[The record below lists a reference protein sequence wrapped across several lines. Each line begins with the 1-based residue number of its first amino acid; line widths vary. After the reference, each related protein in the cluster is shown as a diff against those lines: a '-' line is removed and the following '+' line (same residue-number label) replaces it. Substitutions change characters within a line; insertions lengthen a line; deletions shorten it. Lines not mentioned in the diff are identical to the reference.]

1 MFEAKFEDGVLFKKI
16 VEAIKELVKNVNLEA
31 NGTGI
36 SLQAMDTSHVALVA
50 LQLNEKGFKKYRCE
64 KSLTMG
70 LSIENLQKI
79 LKCSGNDDQITL
91 RTQEEEPTTLSFT
104 FESKNRIS
112 EFQLN
117 LMSLDQEQ
125 LGVPDTDYS
134 SVIKMPSNEF
144 TKICRE
150 LGNINEAIGI
160 ETSKDGIKFYVKG
173 DIGEG
178 QVSVKSNDCE
188 KKEERVE
195 CDVDEP
201 VNLSFAVRYFN
212 LFNKASALSPQVIL
226 SMSQDQPLVIEYQI
240 ENMGSLKLYLAPK
253 INDDEQQ

>member
-1 MFEAKFEDGVLFKKI
+1 MFEAKFEDGVQFKKI

-134 SVIKMPSNEF
+134 SVIKMPSSEF

-178 QVSVKSNDCE
+178 QVSVKSNDEE
-188 KKEERVE
+188 KREERVE

-212 LFNKASALSPQVIL
+212 LFNKASALSTQVIL

-240 ENMGSLKLYLAPK
+240 DNMGSLKLYLAPK

>member
-178 QVSVKSNDCE
+178 QVSVKSNDAE

-212 LFNKASALSPQVIL
+212 LFNKAAALSPQVIL

>member
-1 MFEAKFEDGVLFKKI
+1 MFEAKFEDGGLFKKI

-91 RTQEEEPTTLSFT
+91 RTQDEEPTTLSFT

-125 LGVPDTDYS
+125 LGVPDTEYS
-134 SVIKMPSNEF
+134 SVVRMPSNEF

-160 ETSKDGIKFYVKG
+160 ETSKEGIKFYVKG

-178 QVSVKSNDCE
+178 QVSVKINDTE
-188 KKEERVE
+188 KPEERVE
-195 CDVDEP
+195 CEVDEP

-212 LFNKASALSPQVIL
+212 LFNKASALSSQVIL
-226 SMSQDQPLVIEYQI
+226 SMSQDQPLVIEYII
-240 ENMGSLKLYLAPK
+240 EEMGSLKLYLAPK
-253 INDDEQQ
+253 INDEESQ

>member
-1 MFEAKFEDGVLFKKI
+1 MFEAKFNDGVLFKKI
-16 VEAIKELVKNVNLEA
+16 VEAVKELVKNVNLEA

-79 LKCSGNDDQITL
+79 LRCSGYDDQITL

-125 LGVPDTDYS
+125 LGVPDTEYS
-134 SVIKMPSNEF
+134 SVVRMPSSEF

-178 QVSVKSNDCE
+178 QVSVKTNDSE
-188 KKEERVE
+188 KLEEKVE

-212 LFNKASALSPQVIL
+212 LFNKASALSSQVIL
-226 SMSQDQPLVIEYQI
+226 SMSQDQPLVIEYI
-240 ENMGSLKLYLAPK
+240 VEEMGSLKLYLAPK
-253 INDDEQQ
+253 INDEESQ

>member
-178 QVSVKSNDCE
+178 QVSVKSNDGE

-212 LFNKASALSPQVIL
+212 LFNKAAALSPQVIL